1 MPPLVSPLLEVR
13 DLHAHFFAKE
23 GEVKALNGVN
33 LTLHEG
39 EVVGL
44 LGESGAGKTV
54 TALSIMGLLPY
65 PGKVMSG
72 AIFYRGRDLLTV
84 GESVMREIRG
94 KEIAIAFQDP
104 VTALNPRLTIGAQI
118 QEMFRAHSG
127 MSKKDARQAGIG
139 LLRDVGLPDPER
151 MMDSY
156 VFQVSGGM
164 AQRVMLAIAPSLR
177 PPVLLADELTSN
189 LDVTLQADMLQRL
202 RRLRDERGMAIVLI
216 THDLGV
222 LAQMADRILVMYA
235 GRIVEEASAR
245 QFYRRPAHP
254 YSYGMLKAIPRL
266 DRDDRLLP
274 IPGMPPDLRDL
285 KDECPFLARCFKA
298 TVACRTQPMP
308 RFAPLEEG
316 HYVACYN
323 PVETR
328 AD

>member
-1 MPPLVSPLLEVR
+1 MPPLLEVR
-13 DLHAHFFAKE
+13 DLHVHFSAKE
-23 GEVKALNGVN
+23 GVVKALNGVN
-33 LTLHEG
+33 LALHEG
-39 EVVGL
+39 EVLGL

-65 PGKVMSG
+65 PGKVISG
-72 AIFYRGRDLLTV
+72 SISYRSRDLLAV
-84 GESVMREIRG
+84 GESVMRETRG

-104 VTALNPRLTIGAQI
+104 VTALNPRLTIGLQI
-118 QEMFRAHSG
+118 QEMFRAHTG

-151 MMDSY
+151 MVDSY
-156 VFQVSGGM
+156 VFQISGGM
-164 AQRVMLAIAPSLR
+164 AQRVMLAIATSLR

-202 RRLRDERGMAIVLI
+202 RQLRDERGMAIVLI

-254 YSYGMLKAIPRL
+254 YSYGMLKAIPRW

-274 IPGMPPDLRDL
+274 IPGMAPDLREL

-298 TVACRTQPMP
+298 TVACRTGPAP
-308 RFAPLEEG
+308 SFAPLDEG

-323 PVETR
+323 PVEAR